1 MIYSQA
7 KGHKL
12 KHIGRSPRVAL
23 HFITDEKGDR
33 HVMIFTGEAGVDN
46 SVPAAH
52 EVPGYLAK
60 YTDGIR
66 ALGSTPEE
74 FSRAYSAE
82 LRFVPQ
88 KCTDGSKIAPQPEEV
103 DMKEKIRTLHPE
115 KKQGVNISKEKY
127 DVIRNAIL
135 CVLQSQKEITF
146 MNLSR
151 AVEKEVN
158 GNFDGSVTWYVTTVK
173 LDMEARG
180 EIKRV
185 PNSRPQLV
193 KLAQ

>member
-1 MIYSQA
+1 
-7 KGHKL
+7 
-12 KHIGRSPRVAL
+12 
-23 HFITDEKGDR
+23 
-33 HVMIFTGEAGVDN
+33 
-46 SVPAAH
+46 
-52 EVPGYLAK
+52 
-60 YTDGIR
+60 
-66 ALGSTPEE
+66 
-74 FSRAYSAE
+74 
-82 LRFVPQ
+82 
-88 KCTDGSKIAPQPEEV
+88 
-103 DMKEKIRTLHPE
+103 MKDKIRTLHPE

-135 CVLQSQKEITF
+135 CVLQPRKEMTF

-193 KLAQ
+193 KLT